1 MKNSI
6 KLIGLAFFI
15 FPLFSFSQNFL
26 SGGKVTGN
34 TQIDA
39 QYYTEDDK
47 LGITDSSMNY
57 KKFGMN
63 GFANILYSNGN
74 FNAGIRF
81 EGYLNPMIGFDA
93 RYEGVGVPYWF
104 ASYKLESL
112 EITAGHFYEQ
122 FGSGLV
128 LRSWEEWTLGYDN
141 NIYGLNVKFTPYK
154 GITLK
159 GLVGVQRYFWEP
171 YSIDDRGIVRGLD
184 GEFFLNDFI
193 PGMEDAKTK
202 ITLGGSFVS
211 RYEKDE
217 TMGFNRDST
226 YYTVDD
232 NGDTTNWLNKKSYE
246 YDLPVNV
253 GSWAGRFNLAH
264 GGFNLYTEYAVKGND
279 PNATNNYI
287 YKQGRA
293 LYSTISYSTKGFGVF
308 LSTKWIDNMQYKSK
322 RSETGN
328 PPMLD
333 INYLPSITKE
343 HQYSL
348 ATMYPYATKP
358 NGEFGI
364 QGEIIYTIPKKSKLG
379 GKYGT
384 TFTLNYSIA
393 NSIKEEQI
401 SPEIPIDSTGTDG
414 YESAFLSF
422 GDIPY
427 YRDFSLLVE
436 RKINKKIKV
445 KAAYMRQLYNLHV
458 IEDDIFDKDYF
469 VLANIAVVDFT
480 YKFNRKHSLRAEL
493 QGLWTKDDGSD
504 IFAIAAKDIKI
515 KKEDGDWIA
524 LLLEYNISP
533 KWFFAVQDEFNYG
546 NPNSDMQI
554 HYYNVSFGFTQKSNR
569 ISLRYGRQR
578 EGLLCVGGVCRYVPA
593 STGLT
598 LTITSSF

>member
-6 KLIGLAFFI
+6 KLFGLIFI
-15 FPLFSFSQNFL
+15 LFPLFSFSQNFL

-39 QYYTEDDK
+39 QLYTEDNK

-63 GFANILYSNGN
+63 GFANIRYSNGN
-74 FNAGIRF
+74 FNAGMRF
-81 EGYLNPMIGFDA
+81 EGYLNPMNGFDP

-104 ASYKLESL
+104 ASYKLEFL
-112 EITAGHFYEQ
+112 EVTAGHFYEQ
-122 FGSGLV
+122 FGSGLI
-128 LRSWEEWTLGYDN
+128 LRSWEEWTLGFDN
-141 NIYGLNVKFTPYK
+141 NIYGLNVKITPYK

-159 GLVGVQRYFWEP
+159 GLVGIQRYFWEP
-171 YSIDDRGIVRGLD
+171 YKIDDRGIVRGLD
-184 GEFFLNDFI
+184 GDFYLNDII
-193 PGMEDAKTK
+193 PGIEESKMK

-211 RYEKDE
+211 RYEKAIAK
-217 TMGFNRDST
+217 GFTRDST
-226 YYTVDD
+226 YYEVINDD
-232 NGDTTNWLNKKSYE
+232 TINYLNRKTYE

-253 GSWAGRFNLAH
+253 GAWAGRMNLAW
-264 GGFNLYTEYAVKGND
+264 GGFNFYAEYAEKGND
-279 PNATNNYI
+279 PNATNNFI
-287 YKQGRA
+287 YKKGQA

-308 LSTKWIDNMQYKSK
+308 LSAKWIDNMHYKSK
-322 RSETGN
+322 RTEAGN

-333 INYLPSITKE
+333 INYLPAISKE

-364 QGEIIYTIPKKSKLG
+364 QGEIIYTIPKKSKVG

-384 TFTLNYSIA
+384 TLTLNYSLA
-393 NSIKEEQI
+393 NSIKKEQI
-401 SPEIPIDSTGTDG
+401 SPDVPLDSTGTDG
-414 YESAFLSF
+414 YKATFFSM

-427 YRDFSLLVE
+427 YRDFSFKFE
-436 RKINKKIKV
+436 RKINKKIKI
-445 KAAYMRQLYNLHV
+445 KAAYYRQLYNLHV
-458 IEDDIFDKDYF
+458 IEDDIFDKDFY
-469 VLANIAVVDFT
+469 VLANIGVIDFT
-480 YKFNRKHSLRAEL
+480 YKFSRKHSLRAEV

-504 IFAIAAKDIKI
+504 VFAIAGKDLKI
-515 KKEDGDWIA
+515 KKEDGDWVA

-533 KWFFAVQDEFNYG
+533 HWFFSVQDEYNYG
-546 NPNSDMQI
+546 NPANDMQV
-554 HYYNVSFGFTQKSNR
+554 HYYNVSFGFTQKTNR